1 MFRRLRETAGEIV
14 KSRLIILAVVFCVL
28 FFILIYRC
36 FYLQII
42 KGQDYLD
49 NYRLQIQKTKE
60 IPGTRGNIYDK
71 NGKLLAYN
79 DLAYAVTIEDNGS
92 YDTKM
97 EKNDTINETLNKVM
111 DIIEK
116 HEDTVVNNFGIVI
129 DSDDEYAFSS
139 EKGTTRNRFLA
150 DIYGYKTIDE
160 MSAQE
165 KSSTPNDVMNHMCES
180 YGITQKDYSK
190 SRVLQLVTIRYAMA
204 QNSFQKYIATTIATD
219 VSDATVAEIE
229 ENIGEFQGVNINED
243 SIRRYVDSEYF
254 ASIIGYTG
262 QISEAEYDDF
272 TEKGLEYSLTDIV
285 GKAGIEQAM
294 DQYLQGEKGSE
305 TVYVDSTGKVIEVKD
320 HKDATA
326 GNDLYLSMDK
336 DLQEAAYHL
345 LEQKLAGILLQKIQD
360 VYNFEA
366 TGENDIII
374 GIDDVY
380 NAFFENHV
388 LDTSHFSEDDAG
400 TNEKKVYK
408 KYEARQKEVLDEI
421 TDELTAKSPA
431 AYGDLEKEMREYM
444 YYIYDTV
451 LTDQTGIIMEE
462 NIDSDNE
469 MYQKLVNERSISM
482 KEFLTYAISQN
493 WIDTAKLQ
501 EYIDTDEIYTDS
513 SQIYDGIISFLKD
526 YLPDNTGFGKIIY
539 KYMIKSKK
547 ISGEQICLLLY
558 EQNVLTDKEGLAE
571 LKSGA
576 SAYSFIRKKIEN
588 LEITPAQ
595 LALEPC
601 SASAVITDP
610 NSGKVLALVSY
621 PGYDN
626 NRLANNMD
634 SEYYSLLLNDGSKPL
649 FNKATQEETAPGSTF
664 KMISAVTAL
673 TEGIVNAGTYFSCT
687 GTYTKIEPNP
697 HCWIYPG
704 SHGSLNVVGA
714 IQHSCNCYFYE
725 VGYELGLT
733 EQQVKEENGTVK
745 TEKVYSSEKG
755 LETLAKYAS
764 EFGLDSTTGLEITE
778 AEPKISDN
786 SAVHSA
792 IGQGTNNYTTANLSR
807 YVAAVANEGTVYDL
821 SLVDCV
827 KDKNGKTVKEFKSK
841 VHNQI
846 DNVSQ
851 STWSLVKEGMR
862 NMILNSYQFRDLNST
877 GFAVAGK
884 TGTAQQ
890 SAKHPDHALFVGFA
904 PYDNP
909 EISIA
914 VRITN
919 GYKSAYATE
928 AAQDI
933 LEYEFQLKD
942 TKDLITGKASMT
954 GSQTSGD

>member
-14 KSRLIILAVVFCVL
+14 KSRLLILAVVFCVL

-60 IPGTRGNIYDK
+60 IPGTRGDIYDR

-92 YDTKM
+92 YDTKD
-97 EKNDTINETLNKVM
+97 EKNDTINSTLNTVM

-116 HEDTVVNNFGIVI
+116 HEDTIVNNFGIVV
-129 DSDDEYAFSS
+129 DSDNEYAFSS

-160 MSAQE
+160 MSASE
-165 KSSTPNDVMNHMCES
+165 KSSTPNDVMKYMCKS
-180 YGITQKDYSK
+180 YGITQSDYTK

-204 QNSFQKYIATTIATD
+204 QNSFQKYLATTIASD
-219 VSDATVAEIE
+219 VSEDTVAEIE
-229 ENIGEFQGVNINED
+229 ENINDFQGVNISED
-243 SIRRYVDSEYF
+243 SIRRYVDSEYY

-262 QISEAEYDDF
+262 QISETEYEDYK
-272 TEKGLEYSLTDIV
+272 EQGLEYSLTDIV

-326 GNDLYLSMDK
+326 GNDLYLSIDK
-336 DLQEAAYHL
+336 DLQEATYHL
-345 LEQKLAGILLQKIQD
+345 LEQELAGILLQKITNR
-360 VYNFEA
+360 YNFEA

-388 LDTSHFSEDDAG
+388 LDTSHFSEKDAG
-400 TNEKKVYK
+400 ETEKSVYK
-408 KYEARQKEVLDEI
+408 KYENREEEVLEDI
-421 TDELTAKSPA
+421 TKQLTAKSPK

-444 YYIYDTV
+444 YYIFDTV
-451 LTDQTGIIMEE
+451 LIDQTGILMEE
-462 NIDSDNE
+462 NMDSDNE
-469 MYQKLVNERSISM
+469 MYLKLVDERSISL

-501 EYIDTDEIYTDS
+501 EYIDTDEVYTDS
-513 SQIYDGIISFLKD
+513 SQIYDGIVAFLND

-547 ISGEQICLLLY
+547 ISGEQVCLLLY
-558 EQNVLTDKEGLAE
+558 EQGILTDKAGLKE
-571 LKSGA
+571 LKNGA
-576 SAYSFIRKKIEN
+576 SAYSFIREKIQN

-601 SASAVITDP
+601 SASTVITDP

-634 SEYYSLLLNDGSKPL
+634 SEYYSQLLNDGSTPL

-664 KMISAVTAL
+664 KMISAVAAL
-673 TEGIVNAGTYFSCT
+673 TEGIVNANTYFPCT
-687 GTYTKIEPNP
+687 GTYTKIQPNP

-704 SHGSLNVVGA
+704 SHGSLNIVGA

-733 EQQVKEENGTVK
+733 EETVTEENGTTK

-755 LETLAKYAS
+755 LSKLAEYAAM
-764 EFGLDSTTGLEITE
+764 FGLNSTTGLEIPE
-778 AEPKISDN
+778 AEPKISDE

-792 IGQGTNNYTTANLSR
+792 IGQGTNNYTTADLSR
-807 YVAAVANEGTVYDL
+807 YVAAVANEGTVYNL

-827 KDKNGKTVKEFKSK
+827 KDKKGKTIKEFKSEVYNSLDK
-841 VHNQI
+841 VS
-846 DNVSQ
+846 D
-851 STWSLVKEGMR
+851 STWSLVKQGMR
-862 NMILNSYQFRDLNST
+862 NMILNASQFSEINGT
-877 GFAVAGK
+877 GFEVAGK

-890 SAKHPDHALFVGFA
+890 STKHPDHALFVGFA
-904 PYDNP
+904 PYDDP

-919 GYKSAYATE
+919 GYKSAYASE
-928 AAQDI
+928 VAQDI
-933 LEYEFQLKD
+933 LQYEFQLKD
-942 TKDLITGKASMT
+942 TKDLLTGKAST
-954 GSQTSGD
+954 TSSQTSGD